1 MIRTMLLAIFLFT
14 IATPSFSQSV
24 DQRRTVSVEGE
35 AEAFIAPDRASVN
48 IGVETEGMDVKKI
61 KAENDKRVR
70 SLFTALKTLGIEAKD
85 VQTSNLQIEPV
96 YNYRNDGK
104 RELVKYV
111 MRNTVHVIVRDLAKV
126 EGVIDAGVDGG
137 VNILNNVEFETSNA
151 KAVRDSLRIAA
162 AKDAQRKASDLAA
175 AVGAKVGKPL
185 NISESGGYTPQ
196 PVYRAKAMMMA
207 ADAEMGTPVAAGQ
220 MVVRVTVSAVFEL
233 E

>member
-14 IATPSFSQSV
+14 IAAPTFAQSV
-24 DQRRTVSVEGE
+24 DLRRMVSVEGE
-35 AEAFIAPDRASVN
+35 AEAFISPDRASVT

-70 SLFTALKTLGIEAKD
+70 SLFASLKTLGIEAKD

-111 MRNTVHVIVRDLAKV
+111 MRNIVHVIVRDLSKV

-137 VNILNNVEFETSNA
+137 VNVLNGVEFEASNT
-151 KAVRDSLRIAA
+151 KSVRDSLRVAA
-162 AKDAQRKASDLAA
+162 AKDAHRKATELAG

-196 PVYRAKAMMMA
+196 PLYRAKAMLMA
-207 ADAEMGTPVAAGQ
+207 AEADMGTPVAAGQ
-220 MVVRVTVSAVFEL
+220 MVVKVSVSAVFEL